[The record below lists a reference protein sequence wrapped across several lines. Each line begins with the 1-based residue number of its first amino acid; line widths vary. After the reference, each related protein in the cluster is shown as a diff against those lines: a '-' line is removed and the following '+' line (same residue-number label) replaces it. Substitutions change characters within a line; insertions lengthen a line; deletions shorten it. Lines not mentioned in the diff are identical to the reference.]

1 MTSDE
6 IIRMAQEAGLG
17 DVIGS
22 WCQECGCNDEMLLRF
37 AELVSASEREA
48 CIAAIQAQID
58 HAHINELRLVPRFGK
73 RLGEIAVRADDLEAM
88 LDGIRTMGQQ

>member
-6 IIRMAQEAGLG
+6 VVALAEKVGLTG
-17 DVIGS
+17 LSLIDVGYL
-22 WCQECGCNDEMLLRF
+22 GRF

-73 RLGEIAVRADDLEAM
+73 RLGEIAVRTDDLEAA
-88 LDGIRTMGQQ
+88 LDGIRTSSQQ